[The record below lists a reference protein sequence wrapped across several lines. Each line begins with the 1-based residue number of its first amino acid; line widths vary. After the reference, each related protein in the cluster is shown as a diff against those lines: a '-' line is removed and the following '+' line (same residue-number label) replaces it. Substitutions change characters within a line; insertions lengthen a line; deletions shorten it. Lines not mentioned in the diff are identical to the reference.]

1 MKIYNKEDLN
11 NYDLALTYDDIS
23 LVPTEVSEIRSRM
36 DVSTITQFMEEELNV
51 PVISS
56 PMDSVTGLEMAQEL
70 TNLGCIGVLNR
81 FNSTLEDIIS
91 YPENLKDVKAV
102 SIALNTDESIIEKL
116 ADQKLIICID
126 TANANNIAVLKK
138 CEEIKSRYKVRVMV
152 GNIAHGE
159 TLKQLVNAGAD
170 SVRIGIGGGSV
181 CTTSIQTGIGLGQVS
196 SMLDV
201 YFQRE
206 KQNLDIALIADG
218 GIKSPG
224 DVSKAIALGADAVM
238 LGRVLAGTRETPGEV
253 IKYQDQLWK
262 KYRGSASFGV
272 KMKNEFIEGEETMV
286 PYKGAVKNV
295 VDGISDGL
303 KSSMSYMNCKSI
315 NELKLTETFT
325 ILSNSSYLERLPK
338 K

>member
-1 MKIYNKEDLN
+1 MKIYTKEDLN
-11 NYDLALTYDDIS
+11 NYDLALTYDDIT

-36 DVSTITQFMEEELNV
+36 DVSTITEFMNEELNV

-56 PMDSVTGLEMAQEL
+56 PMDSVSGLEMAREL

-138 CEEIKSRYKVRVMV
+138 CEEIKTRYKVRVMV

-159 TLKQLVNAGAD
+159 TLSQLVDAGAD

-206 KQNLDIALIADG
+206 EQNLDIELIADG